1 MKGIIF
7 DIQFNC
13 VYDGPGIRT
22 CVFFKGCPLRCKWC
36 HNPESYQLKPQ
47 MGYLAEKCT
56 GCGSCAKVCPN
67 GALKHVKK
75 TLSRESEKC
84 TVCGKCAEVCP
95 NGATEVIGKE
105 VSPEEIVEKVAADK
119 IFYDN
124 SGGGVTIS
132 GGEATL
138 QPDFLI
144 ATLRAVKEKGIRTAL
159 ETCGQF
165 REELAVA
172 LIQNAD
178 LFLFDIKHVDS
189 GLLRQFTGADLALV
203 SANFERILA
212 SAGNDRVI
220 VRIPVI
226 PGFNA
231 DKDSI
236 SKIIS
241 YIKQSGYA
249 GPVHLMPYNSL
260 ASTKWKKI
268 GKQPPYG
275 EIGELSEEALSEA
288 INAFERA
295 GFEVECNR

>member
-36 HNPESYQLKPQ
+36 HNPESYLLKPQ
-47 MGYLAEKCT
+47 IGYLAEKCA

-67 GALKHVKK
+67 GALKHTKK
-75 TLSRESEKC
+75 ALTKDFEKC

-95 NGATEVIGKE
+95 HGAVELIGQEVT
-105 VSPEEIVEKVAADK
+105 PEEIADKVAADK
-119 IFYDN
+119 VFYDN

-144 ATLRAVKEKGIRTAL
+144 ATLRAVKDKGISTAL

-165 REELAVA
+165 REDLVA
-172 LIQNAD
+172 GLVENVD
-178 LFLFDIKHVDS
+178 LFLFDIKHADA
-189 GLLRQFTGADLALV
+189 GLLRRFTGAESSLV
-203 SANFERILA
+203 SANFKRILA
-212 SAGNDRVI
+212 SVGNGRVI

-231 DKDSI
+231 DGDSI
-236 SKIIS
+236 SEIIS
-241 YIKQSGYA
+241 YLSQAGYA

-268 GKQPPYG
+268 GRQPPYG
-275 EIGELSEEALSEA
+275 EIGELSEESLSGA
-288 INAFERA
+288 IDAFERA